1 MADVGREL
9 WKSSG
14 AISLLNQDLLEPVAQ
29 DHIEIAFEY
38 LQAWRL
44 QLLNI
49 LQFSG
54 TFMVKKKFP
63 DVQMES
69 PGFQFVP

>member
-14 AISLLNQDLLEPVAQ
+14 PISLLDQGLLKPVAQ
-29 DHIEIAFEY
+29 DHIQMAFEY

-44 QLLNI
+44 CNLW
-49 LQFSG
+49 S
-54 TFMVKKKFP
+54 T
-63 DVQMES
+63 S
-69 PGFQFVP
+69 SSS